1 MVSIVSSVQLSE
13 LASILLLP
21 TNFFF
26 YIVSINSSF
35 VHYIYIP
42 NNLLHTP
49 QNVSKHWSK
58 YLVVKADVHNKVM
71 KLVRKMQGV
80 LVTIGRTTALH
91 LPSKSVRN
99 GILIN
104 SVLLF
109 FITFL
114 DDFDESTELTMNGSF
129 FINII
134 NINKDKH

>member
-1 MVSIVSSVQLSE
+1 
-13 LASILLLP
+13 
-21 TNFFF
+21 
-26 YIVSINSSF
+26 
-35 VHYIYIP
+35 
-42 NNLLHTP
+42 
-49 QNVSKHWSK
+49 
-58 YLVVKADVHNKVM
+58 M